1 MLVKRVNINRV
12 NNRFPERTPYPF
24 MVDERWFT
32 ELVEDKNLEERFT
45 MMDQDPPGMGSNVR
59 RDED

>member
-1 MLVKRVNINRV
+1 
-12 NNRFPERTPYPF
+12 